1 MNSTL
6 RRAAWFACALLATAA
21 AADAA
26 QLPAAPAPAPLLAP
40 SQLAAPAAEGSAIRQ
55 QRMKKLVAHLLVE
68 PETLARQCRYESEI
82 NGAPPDKVVALTF
95 DDGPD
100 PVHTPL
106 ILAVLAKY
114 KVPATFFMIGEK
126 ADAHPELVSLVA
138 QSPYA
143 LVGGHSWSH
152 PNFHDISVNAQ
163 LHELARDGR
172 LLPAGADVKLF
183 RYPYG
188 NSTCESN
195 TALHA
200 ANFKIV
206 GWNVDS
212 CDWAFDHH
220 GAVDAKEALSCGVLP
235 QNRANYQQHVLA
247 SVHAHRGG
255 IILMHEIHAHT
266 IVQLDQ
272 IVAQL
277 LADGYSFARMNEPRM
292 APLLR

>member
-1 MNSTL
+1 MNRTP
-6 RRAAWFACALLATAA
+6 RRAARLASAVALLLATAA
-21 AADAA
+21 MANAA
-26 QLPAAPAPAPLLAP
+26 QAPVVPTPQ
-40 SQLAAPAAEGSAIRQ
+40 QLAAPAGEGSIIRQ
-55 QRMKKLVAHLLVE
+55 QRMKKLVAHLVVE

-100 PVHTPL
+100 PIHTPL

-114 KVPATFFMIGEK
+114 HVPATFFMIGEK
-126 ADAHPELVSLVA
+126 AEAHPELVRLVA

-152 PNFHDISVNAQ
+152 PNFHDIPVMAQ
-163 LHELARDGR
+163 LQELAQDGR
-172 LLPAGADVKLF
+172 LLPASTDARLF

-235 QNRANYQQHVLA
+235 QNRANYQRHVLA

-277 LADGYSFARMNEPRM
+277 LADGYSFARMNEARM